1 MCYELWHCC
10 QNVWRKSHCMDDFF
24 GNESPYCYFLI
35 GEVDG
40 NRKIIALCSLMV
52 KYLLCQFLSPVQ
64 SNEEDI
70 NPQTLDMGS
79 RIPTIHH
86 FNHSSYFCIS
96 FYTEPC
102 SIQSVPKAIAIR
114 QKHMILHI
122 KKQHSYIVYIQF
134 IIVCQ
139 RTKVCWILQQ
149 WSYP

>member
-1 MCYELWHCC
+1 M
-10 QNVWRKSHCMDDFF
+10 
-24 GNESPYCYFLI
+24 
-35 GEVDG
+35 
-40 NRKIIALCSLMV
+40 IISYVLCIMTLLSECLDSLMDGCLFFFSELV
-52 KYLLCQFLSPVQ
+52 NECSYYILGDKGIKYLVCQFLGPGQ
-64 SNEEDI
+64 NHEEDI
-70 NPQTLDMGS
+70 HLQAQDMGS
-79 RIPTIHH
+79 RSPTIHH

-149 WSYP
+149 